1 MPKIPTF
8 TTQATITEQVGSVKS
23 NIQMSL
29 DQTVGAT
36 LAPLTKELVEYK
48 TKQRDFENK
57 TEALKLENDFIRD
70 MQSVYDEAGILENE
84 EQAQSIVKNKSNAL
98 IQKYSNLAS
107 NKNTQTLFNNYALS
121 EVQKGIFRTSTK
133 VQNNTLVKLDTLV
146 DQKKSRLMITA
157 LDTKDGFDYNVLGQD
172 LENLYTTHYK
182 GKVSN
187 AALEKIISGIPN
199 EIKFLE
205 AEKMISS
212 NPREALKM
220 LKDEKSFEGLTYESR
235 KNLIGKAKK
244 TLIPLIQTKWE
255 SHVEQIN
262 DGQDVEP
269 FDLELVAEVLPEEAA
284 NQMIQQ
290 ESIFR
295 DTADNVKVILSSKEK
310 DVFDVA
316 QGFIDEAKEMHL
328 YDKAKDIEK
337 FYNSIVAQR
346 AEDIKKDPVEYIIR
360 TNTEIKNLVEEL
372 DNEQNDERSSV
383 LSKELA
389 VKIMEAQTNIGVKG
403 TNQKVMTNAASSQFI
418 NNYKQAAKDKNVD
431 LQEAMLRSLVTK
443 YGELED
449 DALAQLMLDGLPQG
463 AKFVSAGFATQ
474 EDKMKFL
481 SLDDPKVI
489 IDLKNNLE
497 DMGDENISFKK
508 MRTAIRQS
516 SEFKDLENIIKRN
529 VPFDSSDTIQEIE
542 DVVEYLAGYGA
553 NEFYN
558 GDIKTFDAAAK
569 KATEMF
575 TKNFDIQDTYY
586 YPKNFIDS
594 TTGKT
599 IVPAKV
605 ERNKEMMELI
615 KNNYLSKIDLN
626 TYSSKKEGIT
636 NEQLTEKMQ
645 YNMKEHGEWR
655 NTPDGK
661 GFVFGIVLSGNT
673 FGIVEDKNGNPLYF
687 PADYDGDTV
696 PGTDIAIDFDIETK
710 KEQSRG
716 YFGYEEKMNEKDFN
730 LGKRPSEVPEG
741 AFGETIGMQDIASTF
756 SMNAEASEMPIMTNE
771 KIAND
776 WTTLYQT
783 SNDPK
788 KTERALK
795 VLNKKYTVPN
805 EAKKSIAVAAKVFEN
820 DKGLSQSQLIQ
831 YGNAIGEI
839 ESGYRTKVQKGGG
852 PARSYWQVEPETAL
866 DLLNNSSAIFGEKF
880 ESALSKYQ
888 KDKMSAVKYL
898 SSLSEKE
905 MSSLLEK
912 DSDLAAIMALGVIV
926 NRIK

>member
-29 DQTVGAT
+29 DQTIGAT
-36 LAPLTKELVEYK
+36 LAPLTKELVDYK
-48 TKQRDFENK
+48 VKQKDFENK

-70 MQSVYDEAGILENE
+70 MQSVYDEAGNLQNE
-84 EQAQSIVKNKSNAL
+84 EQAQSILKNKSNTL

-107 NKNTQTLFNNYALS
+107 NKNTQILFNNYALS
-121 EVQKGIFRTSTK
+121 EVQKGIARTSTA
-133 VQNNTLVKLDTLV
+133 VQNNTLVALDTLV
-146 DQKKSRLMITA
+146 NDKKSRLMITA
-157 LDTKDGFDYNVLGQD
+157 LDTKGGFDYNVLGQD
-172 LENLYTTHYK
+172 LENLYSTHYK
-182 GKVSN
+182 GKVSDAILN
-187 AALEKIISGIPN
+187 RMILGIPN

-205 AEKMISS
+205 AEKKISS
-212 NPREALKM
+212 NPREALRM
-220 LKDEKSFEGLTYESR
+220 LKDEKSFDGLTYESR
-235 KNLIGKAKK
+235 KTLIGKAKK
-244 TLIPLIQTKWE
+244 TLIPLIETQWR

-269 FDLELVAEVLPEEAA
+269 FDLDLVSEVLPEEAA
-284 NQMIQQ
+284 NAMIQQ

-295 DTADNVKVILSSKEK
+295 DTADNVKVILRSNEKE
-310 DVFDVA
+310 VLEVA

-337 FYNSIVAQR
+337 FYNSVVAQR

-372 DNEQNDERSSV
+372 DNEQNDERSSA
-383 LSKELA
+383 LSKELS
-389 VKIMEAQTNIGVKG
+389 VKIMEAQTNIGVKT
-403 TNQKVMTNAASSQFI
+403 TNQKVMTNSASSQFI

-431 LQEAMLRSLVTK
+431 LQEAMLRSLTTK

-449 DALAQLMLDGLPQG
+449 EALAQLMLDGLPQG

-481 SLDDPKVI
+481 SLDDPDVLK
-489 IDLKNNLE
+489 DLKQNLK
-497 DMGDENISFKK
+497 DMGDSEISFQK

-516 SEFKDLENIIKRN
+516 SEFRDMENIIKRN
-529 VPFDSSDTIQEIE
+529 VPFDASDTVPEIE
-542 DVVEYLAGYGA
+542 DIVEFLAGYGA

-558 GDIKTFDAAAK
+558 GDVKTFDAAAK

-615 KNNYLSKIDLN
+615 KNNYLSEIDLN
-626 TYSSKKEGIT
+626 TFSSKKEGIT
-636 NEQLTEKMQ
+636 NEQLTEKMLYQ
-645 YNMKEHGEWR
+645 MKENGEWR

-661 GFVFGIVLSGNT
+661 GFVFGIVLSGNS

-696 PGTDIAIDFDIETK
+696 PGTNIEIDFGIETK

-716 YFGYEEKMNEKDFN
+716 YFGYQEKMKEKDFT
-730 LGKRPSEVPEG
+730 LGKRPSEVPE
-741 AFGETIGMQDIASTF
+741 ETFT
-756 SMNAEASEMPIMTNE
+756 
-771 KIAND
+771 
-776 WTTLYQT
+776 
-783 SNDPK
+783 
-788 KTERALK
+788 
-795 VLNKKYTVPN
+795 
-805 EAKKSIAVAAKVFEN
+805 
-820 DKGLSQSQLIQ
+820 
-831 YGNAIGEI
+831 
-839 ESGYRTKVQKGGG
+839 
-852 PARSYWQVEPETAL
+852 
-866 DLLNNSSAIFGEKF
+866 DL
-880 ESALSKYQ
+880 
-888 KDKMSAVKYL
+888 VK
-898 SSLSEKE
+898 
-905 MSSLLEK
+905 
-912 DSDLAAIMALGVIV
+912 
-926 NRIK
+926 

>member
-29 DQTVGAT
+29 DQTIGAT
-36 LAPLTKELVEYK
+36 LAPLTKELVDYK
-48 TKQRDFENK
+48 VKQKDFENK

-70 MQSVYDEAGILENE
+70 MQSVYDEAGNLQNE
-84 EQAQSIVKNKSNAL
+84 EQAQSILKNKSNTL

-107 NKNTQTLFNNYALS
+107 NKNTQILFNNYALS
-121 EVQKGIFRTSTK
+121 EVQKGIARTSTA
-133 VQNNTLVKLDTLV
+133 VQKNTLIALDTLV
-146 DQKKSRLMITA
+146 NDKKSRLMITA
-157 LDTKDGFDYNVLGQD
+157 LDTKGGFDYDVLGQD
-172 LENLYTTHYK
+172 LENLYSTHYK
-182 GKVSN
+182 GKVSDAILN
-187 AALEKIISGIPN
+187 RMILGIPN

-205 AEKMISS
+205 AEKKISS
-212 NPREALKM
+212 NPREALRM
-220 LKDEKSFEGLTYESR
+220 LKDEKSFDGLTYESR
-235 KNLIGKAKK
+235 KTLIGKAKK
-244 TLIPLIQTKWE
+244 TLIPLIETQWR

-269 FDLELVAEVLPEEAA
+269 FDLDLVSEVLPEEAA
-284 NQMIQQ
+284 NAMIQQ

-295 DTADNVKVILSSKEK
+295 DTADNVKVILRSNEKE
-310 DVFDVA
+310 VLEVA

-337 FYNSIVAQR
+337 FYNSVVAQR

-383 LSKELA
+383 LSKELS
-389 VKIMEAQTNIGVKG
+389 VKIMEAQTNIGVKT
-403 TNQKVMTNAASSQFI
+403 TNQKVMTNSASSQFI

-431 LQEAMLRSLVTK
+431 LQEAMLRSLTTK

-449 DALAQLMLDGLPQG
+449 EALAQLMLDGLPQG

-481 SLDDPKVI
+481 SLDDPDVLK
-489 IDLKNNLE
+489 DLKQNLK
-497 DMGDENISFKK
+497 DMGDSEISFQK

-516 SEFKDLENIIKRN
+516 SEFRDMENIIKRN
-529 VPFDSSDTIQEIE
+529 VPFDASDTVPEIE
-542 DVVEYLAGYGA
+542 DIVEFLAGYGA

-558 GDIKTFDAAAK
+558 GDVKTFDAAAK

-615 KNNYLSKIDLN
+615 KNNYLSEIDLN
-626 TYSSKKEGIT
+626 TFSSKKEGIT
-636 NEQLTEKMQ
+636 NEQLTEKMLYQ
-645 YNMKEHGEWR
+645 MKENGEWR

-661 GFVFGIVLSGNT
+661 GFVFGIVLSGNS

-696 PGTDIAIDFDIETK
+696 PGTNIEIDFGIETK

-716 YFGYEEKMNEKDFN
+716 YFGYQEKMTEKDFT
-730 LGKRPSEVPEG
+730 LGKRPSEVPE
-741 AFGETIGMQDIASTF
+741 ETFT
-756 SMNAEASEMPIMTNE
+756 
-771 KIAND
+771 
-776 WTTLYQT
+776 
-783 SNDPK
+783 
-788 KTERALK
+788 
-795 VLNKKYTVPN
+795 
-805 EAKKSIAVAAKVFEN
+805 
-820 DKGLSQSQLIQ
+820 
-831 YGNAIGEI
+831 
-839 ESGYRTKVQKGGG
+839 
-852 PARSYWQVEPETAL
+852 
-866 DLLNNSSAIFGEKF
+866 DL
-880 ESALSKYQ
+880 
-888 KDKMSAVKYL
+888 VK
-898 SSLSEKE
+898 
-905 MSSLLEK
+905 
-912 DSDLAAIMALGVIV
+912 
-926 NRIK
+926 

>member
-29 DQTVGAT
+29 DQTIGAT
-36 LAPLTKELVEYK
+36 LAPLTKELVDYK
-48 TKQRDFENK
+48 VKQKDFENK

-70 MQSVYDEAGILENE
+70 MQSVYDEAGNLQNE
-84 EQAQSIVKNKSNAL
+84 EQAQSILKNKSNTL

-107 NKNTQTLFNNYALS
+107 NKNTQILFNNYALS
-121 EVQKGIFRTSTK
+121 EVQKGIARTSTA
-133 VQNNTLVKLDTLV
+133 VQKNTLIALDTLV
-146 DQKKSRLMITA
+146 NDKKSRLMITA
-157 LDTKDGFDYNVLGQD
+157 LDTKGGFDYDVLGQD
-172 LENLYTTHYK
+172 LENLYSTHYK
-182 GKVSN
+182 GKVSDAILN
-187 AALEKIISGIPN
+187 RMILGIPN

-205 AEKMISS
+205 AEKKISS
-212 NPREALKM
+212 NPREALRM
-220 LKDEKSFEGLTYESR
+220 LKDEKSFDGLTYESR
-235 KNLIGKAKK
+235 KTLIGKAKK
-244 TLIPLIQTKWE
+244 TLIPLIETQWR

-269 FDLELVAEVLPEEAA
+269 FDLDLVSEVLPEEAA
-284 NQMIQQ
+284 NAMIQQ

-295 DTADNVKVILSSKEK
+295 DTADNVKVILRSNEKE
-310 DVFDVA
+310 VLEVA

-337 FYNSIVAQR
+337 FYNSVVAQR

-383 LSKELA
+383 LSKELS
-389 VKIMEAQTNIGVKG
+389 VKIMEAQTNIGVKT
-403 TNQKVMTNAASSQFI
+403 TNQKVMTNSASSQFI

-431 LQEAMLRSLVTK
+431 LQEAMLRSLTTK

-449 DALAQLMLDGLPQG
+449 EALSQLMLDGLPQG

-481 SLDDPKVI
+481 SLDDPDVLK
-489 IDLKNNLE
+489 DLKQNLK
-497 DMGDENISFKK
+497 DMGDSEISFQK

-516 SEFKDLENIIKRN
+516 SEFRDMENIIKRN
-529 VPFDSSDTIQEIE
+529 VPFDASDTVPEIE
-542 DVVEYLAGYGA
+542 DIVEFLAGYGA

-558 GDIKTFDAAAK
+558 GDVKTFDAAAK

-615 KNNYLSKIDLN
+615 KNNYLSEIDLN
-626 TYSSKKEGIT
+626 TFSSKKEGIT
-636 NEQLTEKMQ
+636 NEQLTEKMLYQ
-645 YNMKEHGEWR
+645 MKENGEWR

-661 GFVFGIVLSGNT
+661 GFVFGIVLSGNS

-696 PGTDIAIDFDIETK
+696 PGTNIEIDFGIETK

-716 YFGYEEKMNEKDFN
+716 YFGYQEKMTEKDFT
-730 LGKRPSEVPEG
+730 LGKRPSEVPE
-741 AFGETIGMQDIASTF
+741 ETFT
-756 SMNAEASEMPIMTNE
+756 
-771 KIAND
+771 
-776 WTTLYQT
+776 
-783 SNDPK
+783 
-788 KTERALK
+788 
-795 VLNKKYTVPN
+795 
-805 EAKKSIAVAAKVFEN
+805 
-820 DKGLSQSQLIQ
+820 
-831 YGNAIGEI
+831 
-839 ESGYRTKVQKGGG
+839 
-852 PARSYWQVEPETAL
+852 
-866 DLLNNSSAIFGEKF
+866 DL
-880 ESALSKYQ
+880 
-888 KDKMSAVKYL
+888 VK
-898 SSLSEKE
+898 
-905 MSSLLEK
+905 
-912 DSDLAAIMALGVIV
+912 
-926 NRIK
+926 